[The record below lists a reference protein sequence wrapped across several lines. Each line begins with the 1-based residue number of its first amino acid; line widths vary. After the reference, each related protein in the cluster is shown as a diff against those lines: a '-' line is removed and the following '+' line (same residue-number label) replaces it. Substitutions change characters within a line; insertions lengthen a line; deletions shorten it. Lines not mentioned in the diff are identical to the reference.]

1 MAKQQEMSEQELKLR
16 LEHLR
21 EEYKLARQGLL
32 GGLVTSGMAIVA
44 FDIHS
49 RYKLGL
55 MGSS

>member
-44 FDIHS
+44 LTFTA
-49 RYKLGL
+49 GTN
-55 MGSS
+55 